1 MKIILSYLKS
11 APSNL
16 PNCKILGKKLKG
28 LTLGPKMA
36 YLDIFGL
43 EFENNIIIFETN
55 TPNLS
60 TCKISWKNQKC
71 LNLGPKLLLCVPY
84 FWAGIWKYYCH
95 IWNLRPRICLVA
107 KFGPKIKTLKF
118 GTKSTWFG
126 FFWARILKNYCHIW
140 NQHPQICLFSKFHEK
155 TKMPK
160 FGTKNAWF
168 RYFWTGTWKQY
179 CHIWNQ
185 QPRICL
191 IVKFRGKTKMPKFGT
206 KMPYLGGTKNALFG
220 YFLVRILKK
229 LLSYLKSA
237 LSNLSTCKISRKNKN
252 A

>member
-1 MKIILSYLKS
+1 
-11 APSNL
+11 
-16 PNCKILGKKLKG
+16 
-28 LTLGPKMA
+28 MA

-43 EFENNIIIFETN
+43 EFESNIIIFETN

-60 TCKISWKNQKC
+60 TCKISRKNQKC

-95 IWNLRPRICLVA
+95 IWNLRLRICIVA

-126 FFWARILKNYCHIW
+126 FFWARILKLYCHIW
-140 NQHPQICLFSKFHEK
+140 NLNLTNCKILKK

-168 RYFWTGTWKQY
+168 GYFSTGTWKQY

-191 IVKFRGKTKMPKFGT
+191 IVKFREKKNSKFGT

-220 YFLVRILKK
+220 YFLARILKK

-237 LSNLSTCKISRKNKN
+237 L
-252 A
+252 